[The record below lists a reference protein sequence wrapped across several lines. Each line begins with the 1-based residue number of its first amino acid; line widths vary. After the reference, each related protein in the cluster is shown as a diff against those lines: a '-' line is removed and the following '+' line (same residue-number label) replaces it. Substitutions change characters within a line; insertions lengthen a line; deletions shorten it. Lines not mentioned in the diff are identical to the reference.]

1 MGHPVGSIGFK
12 DFVRVGEGWGRLGE
26 GWGRV
31 GEGWGRVG
39 EGLGEVFGDW
49 RRFTDH
55 ILNEDLQTYSM
66 QIITCSL

>member
-1 MGHPVGSIGFK
+1 MGKV
-12 DFVRVGEGWGRLGE
+12 GE